1 MEPYQI
7 LSLVSSIVGALI
19 FFIGIYY
26 EIKIIRTLKKI
37 KKPREWQ
44 ILTLLTAFFISGYVI
59 NIVSIF
65 LEMTALQALFSGLV
79 YLFGAIFL
87 VMVIYISH
95 KTYTLIFEAAE
106 NELDHE
112 LELGKKE

>member
-1 MEPYQI
+1 MEPVQI
-7 LSLVSSIVGALI
+7 LSLVSSIIGAMI
-19 FFIGIYY
+19 FVVAIYF
-26 EIKIIRTLKKI
+26 EAKIIQRLKKI

-44 ILTLLTAFFISGYVI
+44 ILTLFTAFFIAGYVI
-59 NIVSIF
+59 NIVSII
-65 LEMTALQALFSGLV
+65 LELSLLQALFGGLV

-95 KTYTLIFEAAE
+95 KTYTLIFDAAE

-112 LELGKKE
+112 LELDEK